1 MKILNLILL
10 AGLISQLLAC
20 ASMSKEECMT
30 ANWRNIGYEDGIAG
44 RPEMTIQAH
53 RKACAKIH
61 ITPDLPLYQQGHREG
76 VRVYCKN
83 TSAAYELGTQGG
95 AYYKVCPADLEPKF
109 LQAYRLGQE
118 LFNIQQKINDAES
131 HISSLESSIE
141 NLEQQKRDQE
151 DALMDLR
158 SPSKS
163 EKRQY
168 LEQIDRLADDIYRY
182 RDEINQAN
190 RDIGF
195 LESEYAHRQEEHRR
209 MGY

>member
-10 AGLISQLLAC
+10 TGLISQLLAC

-30 ANWRNIGYEDGIAG
+30 ANWRSIGYEDGASG
-44 RPEMTIQAH
+44 RPEMTVQAH
-53 RKACAKIH
+53 RKACAKIN

-83 TSAAYELGTQGG
+83 TRGAYDLGTSGG
-95 AYYKVCPADLEPKF
+95 AYYQVCPADLEPGF

-118 LFNIQQKINDAES
+118 LFNIQQDIDNAENKISN
-131 HISSLESSIE
+131 LESSIE
-141 NLEQQKRDQE
+141 NLEQQKSDQE
-151 DALMDLR
+151 QALANLQN
-158 SPSKS
+158 PSKAD
-163 EKRQY
+163 KRY
-168 LEQIDRLADDIYRY
+168 Y
-182 RDEINQAN
+182 RDEINRLTSEIYRYRNDIDQAN

-195 LESEYAHRQEEHRR
+195 LESEYQHRQQEHQR

>member
-10 AGLISQLLAC
+10 TGLISQLLAC
-20 ASMSKEECMT
+20 ASMSKQECMT
-30 ANWRNIGYEDGIAG
+30 ANWRSIGYEDGASG

-53 RKACAKIH
+53 RKACAKIN

-118 LFNIQQKINDAES
+118 LFSIQQQMNDAENK
-131 HISSLESSIE
+131 ISSLESSIH
-141 NLEQQKRDQE
+141 NLQQQIEDQE
-151 DALMDLR
+151 SALTHLKD
-158 SPSKS
+158 PSKS
-163 EKRQY
+163 EKRRY
-168 LEQIDRLADDIYRY
+168 RDEIARLSDDIYRY

-195 LESEYAHRQEEHRR
+195 LESEYAHRQQEHRR